1 MGTVGMDGVLMLI
14 LMFPILML
22 MLMLKVYV
30 IHPILGSSIR
40 QPLPGELEGIRGQ
53 YEGTPVEPSLPDSSD
68 VDSLS
73 FSDRFVYLCTVAEQR
88 AG

>member
-1 MGTVGMDGVLMLI
+1 MDGVLMLI

>member
-1 MGTVGMDGVLMLI
+1 MGGVLMLMLMLMFPMLM
-14 LMFPILML
+14 LMFPIL

-53 YEGTPVEPSLPDSSD
+53 YEGTPVAPTLLDNSD
-68 VDSLS
+68 V
-73 FSDRFVYLCTVAEQR
+73 FSDRFV
-88 AG
+88 